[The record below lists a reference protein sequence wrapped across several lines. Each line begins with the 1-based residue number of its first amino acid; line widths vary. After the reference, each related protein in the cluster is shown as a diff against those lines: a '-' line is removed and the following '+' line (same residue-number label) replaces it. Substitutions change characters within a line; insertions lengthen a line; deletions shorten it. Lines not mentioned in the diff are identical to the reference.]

1 MCDLILAHIWLLDLC
16 SFINRVLHLAQMAF
30 GYNETAD
37 GVDVEV
43 QFLEP
48 GEPISS
54 IIWRI
59 RLGGAPR
66 RIRLKATKYV
76 LIGDDMFY
84 RTLEGLLL
92 KCLGPS
98 ESNRLLHEVH
108 EGARGTHQSAHKMKW
123 LIRWSGYYWPTMLED
138 CFKYY
143 KGCQAC
149 QRFGKIQMVPAS
161 VMNPIIKPWP
171 FRGWAMDM
179 IGQINPSSS
188 KGHQW
193 VLAATDYFTKWGPWG
208 Q

>member
-1 MCDLILAHIWLLDLC
+1 M
-16 SFINRVLHLAQMAF
+16 
-30 GYNETAD
+30 
-37 GVDVEV
+37 
-43 QFLEP
+43 
-48 GEPISS
+48 
-54 IIWRI
+54 
-59 RLGGAPR
+59 
-66 RIRLKATKYV
+66 KYV
-76 LIGDDMFY
+76 LIGDNMFY

-108 EGARGTHQSAHKMKW
+108 EEACGTHQSAHKMKW
-123 LIRWSGYYWPTMLED
+123 LIRRSGYYWPTMLED

-149 QRFGKIQMVPAS
+149 QRFGKIQIVPAS

-193 VLAATDYFTKWGPWG
+193 VLAATDYFTKWVEAVPMRSVASKDESILLKSTSFIGLGSLRPLRPMEDRSLYRRSSESLPMTWG
-208 Q
+208 LS